1 MIFNFTWSVIYMYKN
16 TRRIFCA
23 LAATAIAFSSTV
35 SVSASNLT
43 GADIDICNTPSIER
57 FIDNYEYEYFLD
69 DLNTQL
75 NDLYHTV
82 GEYVGLDYK
91 YVKMLHLIAGG
102 KAVYAEKMPNINVDE
117 TVEYLSGPFDLP
129 GVDIPYEV
137 EAPFVRCKDSSIIR
151 PSKCFLPDAAY
162 NTTLFIKTKMDERM
176 QYDRG
181 ANQEYFNSLSDDSKT
196 FVTFVEALLEVTG
209 SSYMNVDNV
218 YNIYQLISMAREA
231 GENIVV
237 CDENG
242 VYSLKQKFS
251 DILMLNGYTSDN
263 ELNVFSVAYRFNDL
277 LVLGD
282 PTESMTSNIVFPYE
296 LNTASRMN
304 MMKAAA
310 SLVGRV
316 RYVWGGGH
324 LYSGSMDGINPMWI
338 NFFNTYS
345 SEAGSASYK
354 RCIKPSISWCPVHG
368 ITYETSCLDKSFSIK
383 SADEYIK
390 NMSKYMQISSSSAD
404 TLRVLLYNIPMHNGM
419 ASHRLD
425 GLDCSGFTSWLYN
438 QMTDDYNFDS
448 GATRFISQAGIDEID
463 IHSELLPGDVY
474 SWGDHIVVIVGR
486 LDSDNDCYITVEATP
501 NMVKFGAAGY
511 NKTSDAKKIL
521 AREIAMEANKLI
533 GNINT
538 EGAAYYNM
546 DACGLSK
553 SDDERMIGY
562 HACGRL
568 GIAFN
573 DEIIEGYGKTI
584 NDMTAQ
590 EIIQYLADN
599 MPSAYVSG
607 ASTYVG
613 KHFRTYNSNALSGIA
628 SSFINIA

>member
-1 MIFNFTWSVIYMYKN
+1 MYKN

-23 LAATAIAFSSTV
+23 LAVAAVTFSSTV
-35 SVSASNLT
+35 GASASSLT
-43 GADIDICNTPSIER
+43 SADIDICNTPSIEK

-75 NDLYHTV
+75 TDLYHTV
-82 GEYVGLDYK
+82 GEHVGLDYK

-137 EAPFVRCKDSSIIR
+137 EAPFVRCKDSSIVR

-162 NTTLFIKTKMDERM
+162 NTTLFIKDKMDERM

-181 ANQEYFNSLSDDSKT
+181 ANQDYFDSLTDDSKT
-196 FVTFVEALLEVTG
+196 FVTFIEAVLDVTG
-209 SSYMNVDNV
+209 SSYTNVDNV
-218 YNIYQLISMAREA
+218 YNIYQLISMARDA
-231 GENIVV
+231 GENIVA

-251 DILMLNGYTSDN
+251 DILMLNGYTSDT
-263 ELNVFSVAYRFNDL
+263 ELTVFSVAYRFNDL
-277 LVLGD
+277 LVLVD
-282 PTESMTSNIVFPYE
+282 PTESVTSNIVFPYE

-324 LYSGSMDGINPMWI
+324 LYSGSIDGINPMWLT
-338 NFFNTYS
+338 FFDTYS
-345 SEAGSASYK
+345 NESHSASYK

-368 ITYETSCLDKSFSIK
+368 VTYETSCLNRSFNIK
-383 SADEYIK
+383 SADEYIR
-390 NMSKYMQISSSSAD
+390 NMSKCMQISSSSAD
-404 TLRVLLYNIPMHNGM
+404 TLRVLLYNIPMQNGM

-501 NMVKFGAAGY
+501 NMVKFGAVGY

-538 EGAAYYNM
+538 DGAAYYNM

-553 SDDERMIGY
+553 SDDDRLIGY

-568 GIAFN
+568 SLAFN